1 MIWDGSWSAVL
12 TLSNWWKYRK
22 KLTFNTKMGT
32 KCRLCRLIFKRAFW
46 GVLGKVSDNDS
57 EVALQRIRW
66 SFRKANHLRLTR
78 SLKAVVTWHFQ
89 FEREQWR
96 SSTAELRFNHCTA
109 VTRSLGDP
117 INNVD
122 YTIKHTELREE
133 VKAQRDKDTLLF
145 TRDSLLESFL
155 FVWFSLGQWHNTT
168 CFPHTSLEKYVCRI
182 YL

>member
-1 MIWDGSWSAVL
+1 MKFSKSKSFTIDKVTKSSR
-12 TLSNWWKYRK
+12 NM
-22 KLTFNTKMGT
+22 TFSV
-32 KCRLCRLIFKRAFW
+32 R
-46 GVLGKVSDNDS
+46 
-57 EVALQRIRW
+57 
-66 SFRKANHLRLTR
+66 
-78 SLKAVVTWHFQ
+78 
-89 FEREQWR
+89 ERTVKE

-155 FVWFSLGQWHNTT
+155 FV
-168 CFPHTSLEKYVCRI
+168 
-182 YL
+182 